1 MGLSQRNSS
10 PKPAIN
16 INAQSHLALD
26 IMENTSKSIL
36 ITGRAGTGKSTLLE
50 HFRSITYKNVAV
62 LAPTGVASLNI
73 KGQTIHSF
81 FRFRPDITPDT
92 VRSLNRYQK
101 QMYEKIDAIVI
112 DEISMVRADL
122 LDCVDI
128 FMRLNGK
135 NRSAPFGGVQM
146 IFVGD
151 LYQLPPVVSAS
162 EAEMFKS
169 HYKSQYFFDSHAFAD
184 LKIEYLELQK
194 NYRQTDAGFISLLNS
209 IREDIAT
216 DKSLDAIN
224 SRYQPF
230 FSPQPSEKYIT
241 LTTTNALAD
250 SINQR
255 HLDLLAGTTHIYSAK
270 ADPAFDKKVLP
281 ADEELKIKV
290 GMQVMLLNNDKGGQW
305 VNGSIGEVIGIAP
318 GMNNDIINVRLNS
331 GAEVEVLPNK
341 WDLFKFSYD
350 TKSTKLVSKSA
361 GSFTQYPIMPA
372 WAVTIHKSQGKT
384 FEKVIIDI
392 GSGTFAHGQ
401 LYVALSRCTTLEGIV
416 LRQKIEKRHI
426 MMDRRIVGFLR
437 NYESRIGSLG
447 HSSQAV

>member
-1 MGLSQRNSS
+1 MAYEQRGLHQRSS
-10 PKPAIN
+10 APKQRIDLNDDFKA
-16 INAQSHLALD
+16 ALEMMD
-26 IMENTSKSIL
+26 GTDKSML

-50 HFRSITYKNVAV
+50 HFRSITSKKVAV
-62 LAPTGVASLNI
+62 LAPTGVAALNVS
-73 KGQTIHSF
+73 GQTIHSF

-135 NRSAPFGGVQM
+135 DRSLPFGGVQV
-146 IFVGD
+146 ILVGD
-151 LYQLPPVVSAS
+151 LYQLPPVVTSN
-162 EAEMFKS
+162 EAEMFKA
-169 HYKSQYFFDSHAFAD
+169 HYKSQYFFDSHVFMD
-184 LKIEYLELQK
+184 LKIEFVELRR
-194 NYRQTDAGFISLLNS
+194 NYRQTDAAFIGLLNA
-209 IREDIAT
+209 IRENNIIDEDLAE
-216 DKSLDAIN
+216 IN
-224 SRYQPF
+224 KRYQPF
-230 FSPQPSEKYIT
+230 FSPSASEKYIT

-250 SINQR
+250 SINEG
-255 HLDLLAGTTHIYSAK
+255 HLARLPGSTHMYRAK

-305 VNGSIGEVIGIAP
+305 VNGSIGEVKGIAP
-318 GMNNDIINVRLNS
+318 GINNDIISVRLTS
-331 GAEVEVLPNK
+331 GLEVEVLPNK

-350 TKSTKLVSKSA
+350 TKSTTLISKSA
-361 GSFTQYPIMPA
+361 GSFIQYPIMPA

-384 FEKVIIDI
+384 FDKVIIDI

-416 LRQKIEKRHI
+416 LRKKIEKKHI
-426 MMDRRIVGFLR
+426 MMDQRIVDFLKKI
-437 NYESRIGSLG
+437 EQGP
-447 HSSQAV
+447 